1 MNETTSIQIPSR
13 VVETHRQFV
22 AAAKAARAAGPD
34 EEERARTQHLFA
46 TTYHAFQVECRGRGL
61 DITTMRS
68 LLGEPGL

>member
-1 MNETTSIQIPSR
+1 MSETISIQIPSR

-34 EEERARTQHLFA
+34 EEEKASARHLFA
-46 TTYHAFQVECRGRGL
+46 TTYHAFQVECRGRGF

>member
-1 MNETTSIQIPSR
+1 MQQVRKE
-13 VVETHRQFV
+13 
-22 AAAKAARAAGPD
+22 ARAAGPD
-34 EEERARTQHLFA
+34 EEEKALARHLFA